1 MASRQI
7 EETINN
13 YEKVGDKWLKG
24 ERTADKTLNK
34 TLQFYNVIALAAY
47 FCKSH
52 SMLVHFTCKAVQLSL
67 QKGLCCE
74 QTALALIQ
82 FTSAVSN
89 EDNAVSC

>member
-7 EETINN
+7 VETINT
-13 YEKVGDKWLKG
+13 YKQVGDKWLKG
-24 ERTADKTLNK
+24 EKTADKTLHK

-52 SMLVHFTCKAVQLSL
+52 SMLVHFACKAVQLTL
-67 QKGLCCE
+67 QRGLS
-74 QTALALIQ
+74 QHTAQALIQ
-82 FTSAVSN
+82 FTSVVTK